1 MIICLKKVKIFRMKK
16 GAAIP
21 VRLDEDEK
29 KQLAAIAAETGLTSS
44 TLIRLL
50 IASLTSYWRDSGH
63 TITLPLKWQN
73 LLAQKS
79 IDQ

>member
-1 MIICLKKVKIFRMKK
+1 MKK

-21 VRLDEDEK
+21 VRLDEEEK

-50 IASLTSYWRDSGH
+50 IASLTSHWRASGH
-63 TITLPLKWQN
+63 TLTLPLTWQE
-73 LLAQKS
+73 LLSKKS
-79 IDQ
+79 LDP

>member
-1 MIICLKKVKIFRMKK
+1 MKK

-21 VRLDEDEK
+21 VRLDEEEK

-50 IASLTSYWRDSGH
+50 IASLTSYWRASGH
-63 TITLPLKWQN
+63 TLTLPLTWQE
-73 LLAQKS
+73 LLSKKS
-79 IDQ
+79 LAP

>member
-1 MIICLKKVKIFRMKK
+1 MKK

-29 KQLAAIAAETGLTSS
+29 KQLAAIAVETGLTSS

-50 IASLTSYWRDSGH
+50 IASLTSYWRASGH
-63 TITLPLKWQN
+63 TLTLPLTWQE
-73 LLAQKS
+73 LISKKSLAP
-79 IDQ
+79 

>member
-1 MIICLKKVKIFRMKK
+1 MKK
-16 GAAIP
+16 GSAIP

-50 IASLTSYWRDSGH
+50 IASLTSYWRAAGH
-63 TITLPLKWQN
+63 TNTLPLKWQD
-73 LLAQKS
+73 LLSQKS
-79 IDQ
+79 IDP